1 MNHNMTG
8 TKLGYLR
15 VSTGSQDLQLQ
26 HDALDAA
33 GVLKRNRYIDHGVS
47 GSTTT
52 RPGLDALLADAM
64 PGDTV
69 VTYALD
75 RLGRNAA
82 HVLTLLEELSERD
95 INVVSIRDGLDSST
109 TQGQILMKL
118 LSVVAELER
127 SFIRERTVA
136 GLAAAKAQG
145 RVGGRPRTLDSKRS
159 KQAQV
164 LRSAGNSPQDI
175 AKLLGCSV
183 STVYRITRTPVVF
196 NVTTPT

>member
-1 MNHNMTG
+1 M
-8 TKLGYLR
+8 
-15 VSTGSQDLQLQ
+15 
-26 HDALDAA
+26 
-33 GVLKRNRYIDHGVS
+33 
-47 GSTTT
+47 
-52 RPGLDALLADAM
+52 
-64 PGDTV
+64 
-69 VTYALD
+69 TYALD

-82 HVLTLLEELSERD
+82 HVLTLLEDLSQRD

-109 TQGQILMKL
+109 TQGQIMMKL

-145 RVGGRPRTLDSKRS
+145 RVGGRPRALDSKRA

-183 STVYRITRTPVVF
+183 STVYRITRPSVPS
-196 NVTTPT
+196 NVPMPT